1 MKVLR
6 VDPSESFPKTYT
18 LQLEYN
24 QETSTLSGTV
34 GTFLTGEGDLILD
47 VSIKLKQWVGKLVE
61 FRIVMTE
68 KGFELI
74 HFDPIKNY
82 AIANGM
88 PTAPDSRRDMRSR
101 VFRIFVTENIEDSI
115 IQVFSG
121 HEEIEGFENI
131 VEDGDLELRMYNL
144 VRRNAEADFALKM
157 ARLKSEMLGVVD
169 QRDSVS
175 YLEAQVDILTRLVLA
190 LHKDDNSPLIEVL
203 RKADEHSVLN
213 IKNEEALAKEFTA
226 KKAWV
231 RTVQKDYYEAKQ
243 KLEASAPETGDEVQ
257 PELPALPPGD
267 EELL

>member
-6 VDPSESFPKTYT
+6 VDPSASFPKTYT
-18 LQLEYN
+18 LQLEYD

-101 VFRIFVTENIEDSI
+101 VFRIFVNEDIGNSI
-115 IQVFSG
+115 IQIFGG

-144 VRRNAEADFALKM
+144 VRRDVNAAHMLKL
-157 ARLKSEMLGVVD
+157 ARLKCEMLGVVD

-190 LHKDDNSPLIEVL
+190 LHPGDDSTLINIL

-213 IKNEEALAKEFTA
+213 IKDAEALAKEFTA

-231 RTVQKDYYEAKQ
+231 RTVQKDYYEAK
-243 KLEASAPETGDEVQ
+243 KAIEETAPEAGDEV
-257 PELPALPPGD
+257 
-267 EELL
+267 

>member
-6 VDPSESFPKTYT
+6 VPPSDVMPKNYT

-24 QETSTLSGTV
+24 KETKVLTGTV

-47 VSIKLKQWVGKLVE
+47 VNIDLKQWVGKLVE

-74 HFDPIKNY
+74 HFNLLKNY

-88 PTAPDSRRDMRSR
+88 PAAPDSRREMRLR
-101 VFRIFVTENIEDSI
+101 VFRIFVNEDIDNSI
-115 IQVFSG
+115 IQVMSG
-121 HEEIEGFENI
+121 HEEIEGFEDI
-131 VEDGDLELRMYNL
+131 VEDGDIELRMYNL
-144 VRRNAEADFALKM
+144 VRRDTQADFALKM
-157 ARLKSEMLGVVD
+157 ARLKCEMLGVVD

-190 LHKDDNSPLIEVL
+190 LHQDSKSSLIEIL

-213 IKNEEALAKEFTA
+213 IKDADALSKEFTA

-231 RTVQKDYYEAKQ
+231 RTVQKEYYEAKQ
-243 KLEASAPETGDEVQ
+243 ALEATTPETGDEVQ
-257 PELPALPPGD
+257 PELPALSPGD